1 MVWEG
6 VIIEE
11 SLESKDL
18 LKLAK
23 TVKTKKSTL
32 ESEEEK
38 GFLHFHHAEVSDGK
52 KEEFV
57 EEAKNAIKQGWYLH
71 ICKDGKMIVVFKGKS
86 FEFTK
91 LQKDKIEQAKKY
103 GMSIGIIEEQVQ
115 FQELIDNPYG

>member
-11 SLESKDL
+11 SLESKYL

-23 TVKTKKSTL
+23 IVKTEQSIL

-38 GFLHFHHAEVSDGK
+38 GFLHFHNIEVEDDK
-52 KEEFV
+52 KAKFV

-71 ICKDGKMIVVFKGKS
+71 ICKDGKMIVVFKGQS
-86 FEFTK
+86 FGFTK
-91 LQKDKIEQAKKY
+91 SQKDKIEQAKKY

-115 FQELIDNPYG
+115 FQELIDNPHG